1 MIERGGKLRLVPIA
15 DAKIEIIEPVL
26 DKHISQDAA
35 LQTDGHPTYAIISQ
49 PQIRWAPRH

>member
-26 DKHISQDAA
+26 EQAHLSRCHTSNRRPSDLRDN
-35 LQTDGHPTYAIISQ
+35 
-49 PQIRWAPRH
+49 RWA